1 MHASPAL
8 ISQLVVIFFAGLLL
22 WTAYSDYSTYRIPNR
37 LVLAVAALYPAYVFA
52 NFSNVNLIGGVV
64 TAGVLLG
71 ICFLLY
77 VKGWTGA
84 GDAKL
89 FAAVGLWAG
98 PDLVVPFVFITT
110 LVGGLISLLVMIRR
124 YFEPLAVE
132 RGSPLMRIL
141 PVLSVHVPYGV
152 AISAGGL
159 FVAVR
164 LLSH

>member
-1 MHASPAL
+1 MYVSPAL
-8 ISQLVVIFFAGLLL
+8 ISQFVVYSFAGLLV
-22 WTAYSDYSTYRIPNR
+22 WAAYSDITTYRIPNR
-37 LVLAVAALYPAYVFA
+37 LVLAVAALYPAYAFA
-52 NFSNVNLIGGVV
+52 NQMHVDVLGGIL
-64 TAGVLLG
+64 TSGVLLG

-77 VKGWTGA
+77 VKRWTGA
-84 GDAKL
+84 GDAK
-89 FAAVGLWAG
+89 FIAAVGLWAG
-98 PDLVVPFVFITT
+98 PGLVVSFIFVTT

-132 RGSPLMRIL
+132 KGSPLMRIL
-141 PVLSVHVPYGV
+141 PALSVHVPYGV